1 MLAASRAAADI
12 VSTNTSTVEPE
23 IAINS
28 NAQDEADRQNV
39 FRLTAIGVKE
49 EIAEGI
55 TKIVIK
61 DTTNPILRTTENS
74 DF

>member
-55 TKIVIK
+55 TKIVRK